1 MRHTGANFKHR
12 FAALL
17 YVRLTSIAG
26 IGFLMQ
32 KLTKKYGFFTALA
45 MVVGIVVGSGVFYKS
60 QEILITVKGSMPL
73 GIVAWLVGGLVMIC
87 CSATFAVMAS
97 MFEGVGGA
105 ADYAELC
112 CSDGYA
118 YYFSWFLATILYPS
132 LASVL
137 CWVSAKYTGA
147 LFGWD
152 AAGGNVMLLS
162 GIFLIGSYVTNL
174 ISPRLAGLLQ
184 VSTTIIKLIP
194 LVLMALV
201 GTVFGVIEEN
211 IDGAMLTRLSGD
223 TLSVFSAIVAT
234 AFAYEGWIIATSIN
248 TELREAKRNLPK
260 ALIIGGAIIVTVYAL
275 YYVGLSGA
283 LSPEELMEKGATA
296 AFIALFGKRFGLVL
310 NIFVAISCLGTLNG
324 LTMATVRGYY
334 VCGSRMKSSIRN
346 PLLAIDQYTNTPTHS
361 AALGLSASAI
371 WLVYFYG
378 ANVGGGWFGVFNFD
392 SSELPVITTYALYI
406 PIFIGFIKKYRKND
420 IKRGVILPILSLLS
434 SSFIIF
440 ATLYAH
446 GIRPFL
452 SAKTEGKF
460 SFPVLFYLII
470 FCVIMLFGMLL
481 RWIDSRRAES
491 ESREK
496 KKCDDINY

>member
-1 MRHTGANFKHR
+1 
-12 FAALL
+12 
-17 YVRLTSIAG
+17 
-26 IGFLMQ
+26 MQ

-45 MVVGIVVGSGVFYKS
+45 MVIGIVVGSGVFYKS
-60 QEILITVKGSMPL
+60 QEILITVGGSMPL
-73 GIVAWLVGGLVMIC
+73 GIIAWLVGGAIMIC
-87 CSATFAVMAS
+87 CAATFAAMAS

-118 YYFSWFLATILYPS
+118 FYFSWFLATILYPS

-152 AAGGNVMLLS
+152 EAGGHVMLLA

-184 VSTTIIKLIP
+184 VSTTVIKLIP

-201 GTVFGVIEEN
+201 GTIFGVMRDN
-211 IDGAMLTRLSGD
+211 ISGETLTRLGGD

-248 TELREAKRNLPK
+248 TELKDAKKNLPK
-260 ALIIGGAIIVTVYAL
+260 ALIIGSAIIAIVYAL

-296 AFIALFGKRFGLVL
+296 AFIALFGNRFGLIL

-324 LTMATVRGYY
+324 LTMATVRGSY
-334 VCGSRMKSSIRN
+334 VCGSRMKSSMRD

-361 AALGLSASAI
+361 ATLGLVASAI

-378 ANVGGGWFGVFNFD
+378 ANVGGGLFGLFNFD

-406 PIFIGFIKKYRKND
+406 PIFIGFIRRHGGKDKKRV
-420 IKRGVILPILSLLS
+420 IILPILSLIS

-440 ATLYAH
+440 ATFYAH
-446 GIRPFL
+446 GIRPYL
-452 SAKTEGKF
+452 SAMAEGKF

-470 FCVIMLFGMLL
+470 FSIIMLLGMLI
-481 RWIDSRRAES
+481 RRVDSRRAEKEIS
-491 ESREK
+491 K
-496 KKCDDINY
+496 KKASFDV